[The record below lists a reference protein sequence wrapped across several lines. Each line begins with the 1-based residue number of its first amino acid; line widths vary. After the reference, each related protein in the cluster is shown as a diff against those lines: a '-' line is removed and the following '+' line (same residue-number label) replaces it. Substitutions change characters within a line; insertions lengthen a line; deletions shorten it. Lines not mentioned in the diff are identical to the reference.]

1 MQYEYLFWSMAAL
14 VAAALAV
21 GSLCG
26 RMASAGRTFAGVAV
40 WAIAVLAGVA
50 LLAPRGGFGDMTGM
64 LAIAAAMFTL
74 VIASASALLTRR
86 IRRRREAG
94 RQSSSSSSSSSS

>member
-40 WAIAVLAGVA
+40 WASRCWRASRCSPPGA
-50 LLAPRGGFGDMTGM
+50 
-64 LAIAAAMFTL
+64 
-74 VIASASALLTRR
+74 ASATWRACW
-86 IRRRREAG
+86 
-94 RQSSSSSSSSSS
+94 QSPRPCSRW